1 MRRTWARGA
10 RDEAGGRSIEHAVV
24 IRNPRVRF
32 RRLSGDGGGVLLNLD
47 TAAYHGLNE
56 TGTLIWEC
64 VGDGRSIDELT
75 REVAARFDDAP
86 PTLGAE
92 LADFV
97 HDLVERDLLQ
107 LRDAASA
114 TGG

>member
-1 MRRTWARGA
+1 MDARRTRSH
-10 RDEAGGRSIEHAVV
+10 DEAGGRSIEHAIV

-32 RRLSGDGGGVLLNLD
+32 RRLSGEGGGVLLNLD

-64 VGDGRSIDELT
+64 VGEGRSIEELT
-75 REVAARFDDAP
+75 HDVTAHFEDPP

-107 LRDAASA
+107 LIDAATA
-114 TGG
+114 AG